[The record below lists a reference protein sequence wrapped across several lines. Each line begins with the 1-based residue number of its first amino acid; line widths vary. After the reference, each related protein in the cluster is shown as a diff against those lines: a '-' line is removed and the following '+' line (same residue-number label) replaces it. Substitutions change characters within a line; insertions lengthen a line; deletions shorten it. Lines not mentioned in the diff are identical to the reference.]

1 MKVLEVILESLKNPK
16 TQRNVLLG
24 VLIAVIIFFRG
35 CGGGDEISTM
45 EYEQNIA
52 ALQDSIRTYETKNG
66 ELVSEKLA
74 LLTDKKNLKNLNDD
88 LAKDIKYLKDNP
100 IVVTK
105 FVTKIVHDTVWL
117 EPEIDS
123 TNITFNQDS
132 TVKIIPFNW
141 GDSTQFDDNN
151 YRKIGG
157 SYIVQVDSNMN
168 AKTTKFSIT
177 KDEMGISFTT
187 GITENKDNQVEI
199 FIKSNYPG
207 FIPTQ
212 IDGALFNPTESEVI
226 KKYFPPKRWG
236 VGVYGGYGFYFDPQ
250 KVTIG
255 SGIQVG
261 VGVSYNL
268 FQWKGKK

>member
-1 MKVLEVILESLKNPK
+1 MNVLLEILKNPK
-16 TQRNVLLG
+16 AQRNILIG
-24 VLIAVIIFFRG
+24 ALIAVIIFFKG
-35 CGGGDEISTM
+35 CGGGNEIQTM

-66 ELVSEKLA
+66 ELVSEKMA
-74 LLTDKKNLKNLNDD
+74 LLTDKDNLKNLNKELSD
-88 LAKDIKYLKDNP
+88 DIKHLKDNP
-100 IVVTK
+100 LVVTK
-105 FVTKIVHDTVWL
+105 FVTKIVHDTVYL

-123 TNITFNQDS
+123 TGITFNADS
-132 TVKIIPFNW
+132 TVKIIPFTW

-157 SYIVQVDSNMN
+157 SYLVQVDTGLNV
-168 AKTTKFSIT
+168 TTNNFLIT
-177 KDEMGISFTT
+177 TDEMGLSFTT
-187 GITENKDNQVEI
+187 GITESKDDQVEI

-207 FIPTQ
+207 FTPTK
-212 IDGALFNPTESEVI
+212 IDGALFDPRESDVI

-236 VGVYGGYGFYFDPQ
+236 VGVYGGYGLYFDVQ
-250 KVTIG
+250 NVRVG
-255 SGIQVG
+255 HGINLG